1 MRRLSLAAVMVLL
14 FSAGALAQSVAVSG
28 GVYLGSQRIGLG
40 GDPVKSSALGFYAS
54 ADAKFSGAPVVVS
67 GSFATVS
74 PDEVSGSTG
83 SYAAE
88 HTVSTFDLL
97 IAYRLHPHLAV
108 GVGWISATLDVP
120 ATPGIPAWT
129 ETAQGFA
136 LGVSGEYP
144 VAAGVQARGKL
155 LYAPSA
161 ESTFSWGGITEKEPA
176 TMLGLVLSVSY
187 SIADNFSV
195 EGGYRFTQFTVKEI
209 DDVFLSTGGLFVGVT
224 YSF

>member
-14 FSAGALAQSVAVSG
+14 FSAGALAQSVAVSGG

-54 ADAKFSGAPVVVS
+54 ADANFSRAPVVVS

-97 IAYRLHPHLAV
+97 IADRLHPHL
-108 GVGWISATLDVP
+108 
-120 ATPGIPAWT
+120 
-129 ETAQGFA
+129 
-136 LGVSGEYP
+136 
-144 VAAGVQARGKL
+144 
-155 LYAPSA
+155 
-161 ESTFSWGGITEKEPA
+161 
-176 TMLGLVLSVSY
+176 
-187 SIADNFSV
+187 
-195 EGGYRFTQFTVKEI
+195 
-209 DDVFLSTGGLFVGVT
+209 
-224 YSF
+224 